1 VTVHASGYMSY
12 ISGFSCES
20 LDWDKENSRA
30 SDYLVP
36 IYLAGIFHIV
46 ELPYRSLAHC

>member
-1 VTVHASGYMSY
+1 MSYMSG
-12 ISGFSCES
+12 ISCES
-20 LDWDKENSRA
+20 LELDKENSRA

-46 ELPYRSLAHC
+46 ELLYRSLAHC